1 MYGPQSGDISEFGLC
16 FRKESSSSLPAPALG
31 SRVILS
37 GVSTQRPRVIRAL
50 PGEIRAEKPQDLF
63 GDFFLN
69 KEGGSRSQMVVDSR
83 ECGWPWMGST
93 LHVRLQTRAPCEK
106 THLFQSCGHC

>member
-1 MYGPQSGDISEFGLC
+1 M
-16 FRKESSSSLPAPALG
+16 
-31 SRVILS
+31 
-37 GVSTQRPRVIRAL
+37 IRAL
-50 PGEIRAEKPQDLF
+50 PGEIRAEKPQDVF

-93 LHVRLQTRAPCEK
+93 LHVRLQTRAPCESHTSQDK
-106 THLFQSCGHC
+106 YRNREGAFSNFCSARTVIYVC